1 MPREALRAEDL
12 PDALVEKIRNARM
25 DPRHSHLNERRVLRL
40 EDMTE
45 AQVQEMA
52 DAEIPEGQR
61 YRLSDIPG

>member
-1 MPREALRAEDL
+1 MPREVVPSEDL

-25 DPRHSHLNERRVLRL
+25 DPRHSHLNERRVPRL
-40 EDMTE
+40 EDMAD